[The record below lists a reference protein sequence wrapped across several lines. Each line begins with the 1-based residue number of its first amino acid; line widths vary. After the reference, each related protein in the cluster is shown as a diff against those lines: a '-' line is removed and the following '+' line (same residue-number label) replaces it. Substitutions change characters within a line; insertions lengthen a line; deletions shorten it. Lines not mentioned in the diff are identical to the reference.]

1 MTPPSAP
8 AADSPILAGSIP
20 RALIRLALPVLASQ
34 ALRVAYQWVDALWVR
49 GLGVDAT
56 AAVTTSVFVMWAV
69 LSLQDVFGIGVMAYV
84 SQLVGAGDR
93 DRAGV
98 AAWKGL
104 CASATIGI
112 ACAVPGAVLAP
123 RIYELMGAPPGVVA
137 EGGRYLGIVLAAAP
151 LPMLGITCEWILR
164 ASGDT
169 RTPLLVDC
177 GAVLLNAV
185 LSPLLI
191 YGWAGCPRLGIA
203 GAAWATVAAQVVM
216 IACYATLAARRH
228 PAFPLRR
235 PGTGT
240 DVRILGL
247 ARVGLPTALI
257 GLLFSGAYL
266 AFSRSAARFGAASL
280 AIVGIANRIESIVF
294 LASSAIGIGA
304 AAMVGQ
310 NLGAGHPGRAETAIR
325 TGVTWIAWFSL
336 AFTALMM
343 VAPAVLIAPF
353 TQDPEVHRVGA
364 HYLRVLA
371 LCLVFTGI
379 EIVVFEAIQGSG
391 HTLVLSW
398 IYTVF
403 SLVRIPL
410 AFWVPDLMGNGVA
423 GVAWVITATCVVRT
437 LIIVAWAAR
446 GSWKSG
452 LGKELRREAP
462 PLPDPRG
469 NP

>member
-1 MTPPSAP
+1 VVPFAR
-8 AADSPILAGSIP
+8 I
-20 RALIRLALPVLASQ
+20 ALPSSA
-34 ALRVAYQWVDALWVR
+34 RVWKFLSFALWVR

-69 LSLQDVFGIGVMAYV
+69 LSLQDVFGVGVMANV

-98 AAWKGL
+98 AAFKGL
-104 CASATIGI
+104 LASAAIGL

-123 RIYELMGAPPGVVA
+123 RIYELMGAPPGVVG
-137 EGGRYLGIVLAAAP
+137 EGGRYLRIVLGAAP
-151 LPMLGITCEWILR
+151 LPMLAITCEWIMR
-164 ASGDT
+164 AAGNT

-177 GAVLLNAV
+177 GAVLLNAA

-191 YGWAGCPRLGIA
+191 YGWAGLPRLGIA
-203 GAAWATVAAQVVM
+203 GAAWATVVAQALMV
-216 IACYATLAARRH
+216 ACYFALAARRH

-235 PGTGT
+235 PAAGL
-240 DVRILGL
+240 DVRVLGL
-247 ARVGLPTALI
+247 ARVGLPAALI
-257 GLLFSGAYL
+257 GILFSVAYL

-294 LASSAIGIGA
+294 LTSAAVGIGA
-304 AAMVGQ
+304 ATMVGQ
-310 NLGAGHPGRAETAIR
+310 NLGAGRSDRAAAAVR
-325 TGVTWIAWFSL
+325 TGVTWIGWFAM
-336 AFTALMM
+336 AFTALLMLF
-343 VAPAVLIAPF
+343 PAAFITPF
-353 TQDPEVHRVGA
+353 TQDPGTHEVGVP
-364 HYLRVLA
+364 YLRVLA

-403 SLVRIPL
+403 SLARVPL
-410 AFWVPDLMGNGVA
+410 AFWVPDLMRNGA
-423 GVAWVITATCVVRT
+423 LGVAWVITVTCVVRT

-446 GSWKSG
+446 GTWKSG
-452 LGKELRREAP
+452 LGKELGRDVP
-462 PLPDPRG
+462 PVPGPIA